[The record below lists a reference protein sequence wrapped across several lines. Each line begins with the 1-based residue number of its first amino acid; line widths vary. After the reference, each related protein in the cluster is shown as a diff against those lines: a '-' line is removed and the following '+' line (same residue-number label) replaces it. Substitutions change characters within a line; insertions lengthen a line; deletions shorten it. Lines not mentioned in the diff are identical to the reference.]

1 MGALSLL
8 ACATLGFQVLQVVV
22 LSLQLF
28 PEAAFLVVSLSM
40 LGLGSGGSL
49 ATALV
54 RRRTFVSP
62 LGPLWGCAIGFSI
75 AVLGAMVATSRMHGL
90 LALIVVNTLPYV
102 FVGLF
107 LALVFAAWT
116 ERANQMYFFD
126 LLAAGLGCPLVV
138 VLLNRL
144 ADAGLVTIT
153 LAATGA
159 LAALLLGAAVS
170 PRRALAA
177 ALVLGAVLALVPRT
191 GTLFAFGPDSQKF
204 YGQLVARGPAGGTLD
219 RQQWN
224 DLGRLDAIIPGPAIA
239 EFEFARQAKEL
250 MDAGCDFRLLFSN
263 GYNWTYTV
271 DFKGQE
277 PERQSGFGRWVQN
290 APYLFTHA
298 PEVLNLGSGGGV
310 DVYLAMAHG
319 ARSATGVEINPLMI
333 EASTRW
339 YSQDWDDLWQKPGV
353 TLRELDARTY
363 VNTTERMYDVITLNA
378 VDTGGTQ
385 ASLLSVNFLYTTQ
398 AFRQYLRVLRPG
410 GVIFLTRPRAQL
422 LRAVT
427 AAAGALR
434 DRGTAAI
441 ERHFAVLGS
450 GELLSAAIYADA
462 LTDQQIEA
470 IRQHVRDG
478 YLGGGLQYLPGADT
492 ATNLFTGYFAALRSG
507 DEAGYF
513 RRAALRAEPTTD
525 DRPYFYQL
533 ERDFLRSRAGRLL
546 LLILLWVTSIGIA
559 LIFVPLRRLSLP
571 HKNRIVLGNLVYFVC
586 LGLGFMLVEIC
597 LMQKLSL
604 FLGHPA
610 YSVTVT
616 LAGMLVC
623 CGVGSLAAGRLAGS
637 RQVIPLALMM
647 GALSA
652 VAYAF
657 LTDVLAYSRFESLT
671 ARIVLTLAFVAPGS
685 FFLGMP
691 FPLKLRSL
699 EGSEAALVPWAWA
712 VNGLASVAGSVLAV
726 ALTMNVGFRAVFL
739 LAGTVYLVALAA
751 HLLTLRQASGH
762 RIRPRSPLERDG
774 VAPHRP
780 SEAEKIYA
788 TFREDKE
795 LDHSFVLCREE

>member
-1 MGALSLL
+1 MRRESSAGWVNPYRSSDSCWPLSPPASSAGASGWWPPTAGSRRRASTGSFAIPCMRPTRSATWVTPRPIRASATASSPRSRWSQRTCARSPRSVFSCATRPIGTTWIASAGAWRRICTETGRASQGPGMHTASPRLTGRERALLLGALALL
-8 ACATLGFQVLQVVV
+8 SCATLAFQVLQVVV
-22 LSLQLF
+22 LS
-28 PEAAFLVVSLSM
+28 
-40 LGLGSGGSL
+40 
-49 ATALV
+49 
-54 RRRTFVSP
+54 
-62 LGPLWGCAIGFSI
+62 
-75 AVLGAMVATSRMHGL
+75 
-90 LALIVVNTLPYV
+90 
-102 FVGLF
+102 
-107 LALVFAAWT
+107 
-116 ERANQMYFFD
+116 
-126 LLAAGLGCPLVV
+126 
-138 VLLNRL
+138 RL
-144 ADAGLVTIT
+144 ADAGLVTIA
-153 LAATGA
+153 LAATGT
-159 LAALLLGAAVS
+159 LAALLLGAALS

-191 GTLFAFGPDSQKF
+191 GTLFAFGPESQKF
-204 YGQLVARGPAGGTLD
+204 YGQLLARGPAGGSLD

-224 DLGRLDAIIPGPAIA
+224 DLGRLDAIMPGPAIA
-239 EFEFARQAKEL
+239 DFEFARQAKEL
-250 MDAGCDFRLLFSN
+250 VDAGCAFRLLFSN
-263 GYNWTYTV
+263 GYNWTFTV
-271 DFKGQE
+271 DFKGHE
-277 PERQSGFGRWVQN
+277 PERQSVFGRWVQN

-339 YSQDWDDLWQKPGV
+339 YPEDWDGLWQKSGV

-363 VNTTERMYDVITLNA
+363 VNTTERTYDVITLNA

-385 ASLLSVNFLYTTQ
+385 ASLLSVNFLYTMQ

-450 GELLSAAIYADA
+450 RALLSAAIYAAA

-470 IRQHVRDG
+470 IRQRVQDG

-533 ERDFLRSRAGRLL
+533 EPDFLRSRAGRLL

-559 LIFVPLRRLSLP
+559 LLFVPLRRLSLP

-597 LMQKLSL
+597 LMPKLSL
-604 FLGHPA
+604 FLGH
-610 YSVTVT
+610 
-616 LAGMLVC
+616 
-623 CGVGSLAAGRLAGS
+623 
-637 RQVIPLALMM
+637 
-647 GALSA
+647 
-652 VAYAF
+652 
-657 LTDVLAYSRFESLT
+657 
-671 ARIVLTLAFVAPGS
+671 
-685 FFLGMP
+685 
-691 FPLKLRSL
+691 
-699 EGSEAALVPWAWA
+699 
-712 VNGLASVAGSVLAV
+712 
-726 ALTMNVGFRAVFL
+726 
-739 LAGTVYLVALAA
+739 
-751 HLLTLRQASGH
+751 
-762 RIRPRSPLERDG
+762 
-774 VAPHRP
+774 
-780 SEAEKIYA
+780 
-788 TFREDKE
+788 
-795 LDHSFVLCREE
+795 